1 MPFTFAHPAIV
12 LPFNK
17 KPQFFSMTALIIGSM
32 SPDFEYFLRMK
43 IKSDMSHT
51 LFGIVYFDL
60 PITLMVAFI
69 FHSIIRNELIK
80 NLPHF
85 LYKRFAHYLTFN
97 WNQYCLHHWFI
108 VLTSAVIGILSHIGW
123 DSFTHLT
130 GFVVKHI
137 PFLQQTI
144 SLNNIDIPIYQLL
157 QHGSTLVGMSLIC
170 LFILRLPIMTDKR
183 NTVSFLYWGLLMMIV
198 ISGFSLFFANTI
210 HTFGQN
216 VVNFIDALFL
226 GLILAPLVLRII
238 RRLF

>member
-12 LPFNK
+12 LPFHK
-17 KPQFFSMTALIIGSM
+17 RPKFFSMTTLIIGSM

-51 LFGIVYFDL
+51 LLGIFYFDL
-60 PITLMVAFI
+60 PITLIVAFI

-85 LYKRFAHYLTFN
+85 LYKRFAHYLALN

-108 VLTSAVIGILSHIGW
+108 ILTSALIGILSHIGW

-130 GFVVKHI
+130 GFFVKHL
-137 PFLQQTI
+137 PFLQQPI
-144 SLNNIDIPIYQLL
+144 SLKNTDIPIYQLL

-170 LFILRLPIMTDKR
+170 IFILRLPIIIDKK
-183 NTVSFLYWGLLMMIV
+183 NTISFLYWGLVMMIV
-198 ISGFSLFFANTI
+198 ISCFSLFFTKTI

-216 VVNFIDALFL
+216 VVNFINALFL
-226 GLILAPLVLRII
+226 GLILAPPIMRII

>member
-12 LPFNK
+12 LPFYK
-17 KPQFFSMTALIIGSM
+17 KTKFFSMTTLIIGSM

-51 LFGIVYFDL
+51 LLGIFYFDL
-60 PITLMVAFI
+60 PITLIVAFI

-85 LYKRFAHYLTFN
+85 LYKRFAHYLTLN
-97 WNQYCLHHWFI
+97 WKQYCLHHWFI
-108 VLTSAVIGILSHIGW
+108 VLTSALIGILSHIGW

-130 GFVVKHI
+130 GFFVKHL
-137 PFLQQTI
+137 PFLQQPI
-144 SLNNIDIPIYQLL
+144 SLKNTDIPIYQLL

-170 LFILRLPIMTDKR
+170 IFILRLPIMIDKK
-183 NTVSFLYWGLLMMIV
+183 NTISFLYWGLVMMIV
-198 ISGFSLFFANTI
+198 ISCFSLFFTKTI

-216 VVNFIDALFL
+216 VVNFINALFL
-226 GLILAPLVLRII
+226 GLILAPPIMRIT